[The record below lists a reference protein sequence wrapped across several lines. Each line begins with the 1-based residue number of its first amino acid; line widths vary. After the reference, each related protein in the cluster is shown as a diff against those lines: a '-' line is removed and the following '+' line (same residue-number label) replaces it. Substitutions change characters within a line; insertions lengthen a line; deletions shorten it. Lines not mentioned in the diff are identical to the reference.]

1 MSKTDKVKASVVGW
15 KIDLSKY
22 EVEVP
27 KMNEVTGQPVLKG
40 GRPVMVKDDF
50 DVQDSLAAILFNREL
65 EHNVEQTFKA
75 KDLADKI
82 RAAKKFVILDQKEMD
97 MVRAAY
103 NVIKSPPELQL
114 EFFARIRDAVETELE
129 EKVDNEGPK

>member
-1 MSKTDKVKASVVGW
+1 MSKDKAKVGVVGW

-22 EVEVP
+22 EVEIP
-27 KMNEVTGQPVLKG
+27 KFNEATGQAVMKA
-40 GRPVMVKDDF
+40 GRPVMVKDEF
-50 DVQDSLAAILFNREL
+50 DVQDSLAAILFNRDL

-82 RAAKKFVILDQKEMD
+82 RAAKKGYILLDTKEMD

-103 NVIKSPPELQL
+103 NVIKAPAEMQL

-129 EKVDNEGPK
+129 EKVESPE